1 MVSERLHFYCEMGT
15 ILSVLPH
22 CSSISLGAPW
32 RPQVH
37 RPPKVIFSKGLFTG
51 SLEGSP
57 LHSSGCEI
65 PSCEAFL
72 RRHFLFFVFLFLF
85 WGFHGDP
92 SKNLFKSL
100 SSGSFVANGFY
111 LSVFSLGNFFKRLG
125 LTVWGHELLGW
136 TWTPGLSW
144 ASCLSFL
151 SGGTGIW
158 FHTQLLLFCLSFLP
172 FLDSYLFY
180 HPPSP
185 SRFHTKGYR
194 RKCEGLRPH

>member
-111 LSVFSLGNFFKRLG
+111 LSVFSLGNFLKRLG
-125 LTVWGHELLGW
+125 LTVWGHELRDSAEPPASVFWVVGQAYGSTLSCYYFVYPSCHSW
-136 TWTPGLSW
+136 ILTYFTILQVLPGS
-144 ASCLSFL
+144 
-151 SGGTGIW
+151 TQKGIGE
-158 FHTQLLLFCLSFLP
+158 SVK
-172 FLDSYLFY
+172 D
-180 HPPSP
+180 
-185 SRFHTKGYR
+185 
-194 RKCEGLRPH
+194 